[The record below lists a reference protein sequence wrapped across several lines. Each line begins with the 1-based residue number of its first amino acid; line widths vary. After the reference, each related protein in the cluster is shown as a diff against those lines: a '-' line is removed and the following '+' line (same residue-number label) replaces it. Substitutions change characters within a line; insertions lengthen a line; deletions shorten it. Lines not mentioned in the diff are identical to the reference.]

1 MGIKFSVVGEALKRI
16 LIDPALDDS
25 GICQNLRIELLQED
39 LDERDIIKLNI
50 LSAAELGITLN
61 KAIFHGWPEHSGSGC
76 FPVGRSVEYV
86 LHPYDKWNDQEDSG
100 KKRRRL
106 LKYSIQVCKE
116 NPDKEL
122 EL

>member
-1 MGIKFSVVGEALKRI
+1 MGIKFSVVGEALKSV
-16 LIDPALDDS
+16 LLDPSMDDA
-25 GICQNLRIELLQED
+25 GICQNLRMALEYEE
-39 LDERDIIKLNI
+39 LDERDIFKVNTLSCNEFGIALN
-50 LSAAELGITLN
+50 N
-61 KAIFHGWPEHSGSGC
+61 AIFHGWPEHSGHEC
-76 FPVGRSVEYV
+76 FPVGGQAEYA
-86 LHPYDKWNDQEDSG
+86 LHPYDKWNDHENSG

>member
-1 MGIKFSVVGEALKRI
+1 MGIKFSVVGEALKRV
-16 LIDPALDDS
+16 LLDPRMDDA
-25 GICQNLRIELLQED
+25 GICQNLRMELEYEELTEC
-39 LDERDIIKLNI
+39 LHNALNMM
-50 LSAAELGITLN
+50 SCNEFGIALN
-61 KAIFHGWPEHSGSGC
+61 NAIFHGWPEHSGHEC
-76 FPVGRSVEYV
+76 FPVGGQVEYR
-86 LHPYDKWNDQEDSG
+86 LYEYDKWNDHENSG

>member
-25 GICQNLRIELLQED
+25 GICQNLRVELVQED
-39 LDERDIIKLNI
+39 LDERDIIKINMLSTNEFGVALN
-50 LSAAELGITLN
+50 N
-61 KAIFHGWPEHSGSGC
+61 AIFHGWPEHSGHEC
-76 FPVGRSVEYV
+76 FPVGGQVEYR
-86 LHPYDKWNDQEDSG
+86 LYDYDKWNDHENSG

-106 LKYSIQVCKE
+106 LKYSIQVCEE

>member
-25 GICQNLRIELLQED
+25 GICQNLRVELVQED
-39 LDERDIIKLNI
+39 LDERGIFKINT
-50 LSAAELGITLN
+50 LSANELN
-61 KAIFHGWPEHSGSGC
+61 NAIFHGWPE
-76 FPVGRSVEYV
+76 
-86 LHPYDKWNDQEDSG
+86 NSG

-106 LKYSIQVCKE
+106 LMYSIQVCKE

>member
-1 MGIKFSVVGEALKRI
+1 MGIKFSVVGKALRRI

-25 GICQNLRIELLQED
+25 GICQNLRVELVQED
-39 LDERDIIKLNI
+39 LDEKDIIKLNM
-50 LSAAELGITLN
+50 LSANEFGIALN
-61 KAIFHGWPEHSGSGC
+61 KAIFHGWPEHSGSEC
-76 FPVGRSVEYV
+76 FPVGRMTEYA
-86 LHPYDKWNDQEDSG
+86 LHPYDKWNDHEDSG

>member
-1 MGIKFSVVGEALKRI
+1 MGIKFSVIGEALKRV
-16 LIDPALDDS
+16 LLEPPMDDA

-39 LDERDIIKLNI
+39 LDELTVIKLNQA
-50 LSAAELGITLN
+50 STNEFGIALN
-61 KAIFHGWPEHSGSGC
+61 NAIFHGWPEHSGREC
-76 FPVGRSVEYV
+76 FPVGGLDEYA
-86 LHPYDKWNDQEDSG
+86 LHPYDKWNDKPESG
-100 KKRRRL
+100 QKRRRL

>member
-25 GICQNLRIELLQED
+25 GICQNLRVELVQED
-39 LDERDIIKLNI
+39 LDERDIFKINT
-50 LSAAELGITLN
+50 LSANEFGIALN
-61 KAIFHGWPEHSGSGC
+61 NEIFHGWPEHSGHEC
-76 FPVGRSVEYV
+76 FPVGGQAEYA
-86 LHPYDKWNDQEDSG
+86 LHPYDKWNDHENSG
-100 KKRRRL
+100 KKRRSL